1 MFKSQLDLGN
11 VQRVRKLSLTLGS
24 VQKLFEFRSLSVCC
38 FLGWSS
44 MLRGSWPKGGAGGP
58 GASFSGESVAKVGSC
73 RLYPPSSH
81 AFLSPLPRIPF
92 VIHRVLTLPASPRI
106 FLDFPL
112 ALGPALRSHP
122 SVLVFNVLAG
132 PDIPGMLFQKIC
144 ATFRI
149 KWVWAVSPHH
159 SAFKSG
165 AAKAHVDTSG
175 QTILIRCFG
184 RLAT

>member
-44 MLRGSWPKGGAGGP
+44 MLHGSLPKGGAGGP
-58 GASFSGESVAKVGSC
+58 GASFPGESVAKVGSC

-92 VIHRVLTLPASPRI
+92 FMRLPASSLTSLLPS
-106 FLDFPL
+106 
-112 ALGPALRSHP
+112 ALRCVRTLP
-122 SVLVFNVLAG
+122 SLYSMFSRVR
-132 PDIPGMLFQKIC
+132 
-144 ATFRI
+144 TFR
-149 KWVWAVSPHH
+149 VCY
-159 SAFKSG
+159 FKRFAQPFGSNG
-165 AAKAHVDTSG
+165 CG
-175 QTILIRCFG
+175 LCRRTILLSNPGLPRRTWTRPAKLF
-184 RLAT
+184 